1 MRRDGHSNNHFLFS
15 ESLLRRRVAS
25 MSDKLYELFR
35 PRLEEE
41 KKNDLFIYVQDGQ
54 MTPEYAAG
62 RLNKPVA

>member
-1 MRRDGHSNNHFLFS
+1 
-15 ESLLRRRVAS
+15 
-25 MSDKLYELFR
+25 MSDKLYEFFR

-54 MTPEYAAG
+54 MTPEYATG